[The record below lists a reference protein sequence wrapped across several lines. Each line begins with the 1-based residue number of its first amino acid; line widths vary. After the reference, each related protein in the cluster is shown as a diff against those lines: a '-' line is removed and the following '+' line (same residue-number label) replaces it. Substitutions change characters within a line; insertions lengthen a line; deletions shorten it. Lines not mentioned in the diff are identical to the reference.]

1 MDVFYHSS
9 SSFQYF
15 CLFGVF
21 RLFPAF
27 LLSKTVWNRAFDK
40 FHISS
45 VSFRFQR
52 SMLQYGG
59 LNTAEAFAADCLN
72 RGIETV
78 SMCDEFE
85 TLYGEDVL
93 LTKKDMDEAA

>member
-1 MDVFYHSS
+1 
-9 SSFQYF
+9 
-15 CLFGVF
+15 
-21 RLFPAF
+21 
-27 LLSKTVWNRAFDK
+27 
-40 FHISS
+40 
-45 VSFRFQR
+45 
-52 SMLQYGG
+52 MLQYGG
-59 LNTAEAFAADCLN
+59 LNTVEAFAADCLN